1 MFVVFETTNAH
12 PNKVVHMCMSLGVPK
27 AVFRKRGTTAVQMPQ
42 PVDAQD
48 AVWVFSRYSD
58 MVKEHLG
65 TSCTWHVSDNLK
77 PGFTKI
83 QLTTTKAEA

>member
-1 MFVVFETTNAH
+1 
-12 PNKVVHMCMSLGVPK
+12 
-27 AVFRKRGTTAVQMPQ
+27 MPQ

-65 TSCTWHVSDNLK
+65 TSCTWYVSDNLE

-83 QLTTTKAEA
+83 QLTTSTFRKRAF